1 MVQQTKVVA
10 VYFDHELLN
19 TEEARFYKRVDELVK
34 TGLFTR
40 SQAILH
46 VERRLGLDLRP
57 SRHPRGKPRHP
68 VNQKSLRL
76 ILMRNLKKR
85 GMRASEIAALLVLL
99 RFPRR
104 KRPPYATTRWANP
117 SP

>member
-1 MVQQTKVVA
+1 MLDGVIVIH
-10 VYFDHELLN
+10 FDHELLN
-19 TEEARFYKRVDELVK
+19 TEEAKFYKRVDELVK

-57 SRHPRGKPRHP
+57 SRHPGGKPCHP
-68 VNQKSLRL
+68 VNQKRLGL
-76 ILMRNLKKR
+76 IL
-85 GMRASEIAALLVLL
+85 IPLL

-104 KRPPYATTRWANP
+104 KLPPCATKP
-117 SP
+117 